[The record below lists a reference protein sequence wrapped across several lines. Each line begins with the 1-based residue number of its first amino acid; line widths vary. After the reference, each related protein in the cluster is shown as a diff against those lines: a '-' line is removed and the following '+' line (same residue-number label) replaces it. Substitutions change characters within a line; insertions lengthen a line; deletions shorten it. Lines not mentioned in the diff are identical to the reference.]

1 MDGAEILLRTGGGHC
16 IEWAAKREYRTL
28 VDRLIANAERE
39 DPDAEAR
46 LALLLDF
53 LEQADFAALRSSDEY
68 LSGEKEAACL
78 LRRDQ
83 TGLPRIRVLRDVNE
97 NEVNHADL

>member
-46 LALLLDF
+46 LALLLEF

-68 LSGEKEAACL
+68 LSGEKEATCL
-78 LRRDQ
+78 LWRDER
-83 TGLPRIRVLRDVNE
+83 GVPRVYVLRD
-97 NEVNHADL
+97 AS